1 MTMWLLVLQACYLNI
16 WSLKMFAIVL
26 LITRRKKNLL
36 PASLDD
42 YDELLHSHS
51 HSHSHLIVDI
61 NPDRFEY
68 LFETSKY
75 CLLSSLYI

>member
-26 LITRRKKNLL
+26 LITRRKENLL

-42 YDELLHSHS
+42 YDELL
-51 HSHSHLIVDI
+51 HSHLIVDI

-68 LFETSKY
+68 LFETSNY

>member
-1 MTMWLLVLQACYLNI
+1 MTMWFLVLQACCYLNI

-26 LITRRKKNLL
+26 LITRRKENLL

-42 YDELLHSHS
+42 YDELLHSH
-51 HSHSHLIVDI
+51 LIVDN

-68 LFETSKY
+68 PFGTLNY